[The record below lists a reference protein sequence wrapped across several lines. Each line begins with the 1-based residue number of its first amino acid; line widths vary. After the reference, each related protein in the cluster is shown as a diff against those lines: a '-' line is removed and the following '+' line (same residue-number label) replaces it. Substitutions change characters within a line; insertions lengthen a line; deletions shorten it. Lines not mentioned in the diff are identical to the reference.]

1 MKKMSLIFIL
11 LVLVTLL
18 SACGNNSDK
27 EISLARLVALEEGN
41 YWKYNGYGNEY
52 ASLERKVLYKEGNR
66 VQIIDGNP
74 GTTMVTIYEIT
85 DEKVSVVYSE
95 GEFYEETN
103 ILSTEN
109 NMDQPILVAPV
120 KENETWE
127 SNGNKYTII
136 SVNESVETDAGN
148 FEECVLVKVEY
159 PENPAY
165 SNIYYKADLGMVKQ
179 DYIDEELD
187 FKVTTVLS
195 EYQVKGYK

>member
-11 LVLVTLL
+11 LVLVTLI

-109 NMDQPILVAPV
+109 NMDQPILVAPI

-179 DYIDEELD
+179 DYIDEESD

>member
-1 MKKMSLIFIL
+1 MKKKSLIFIL

>member
-179 DYIDEELD
+179 DYIDEELG

>member
-11 LVLVTLL
+11 LVLVTLI

-109 NMDQPILVAPV
+109 NMDQPILVAPI

-165 SNIYYKADLGMVKQ
+165 LNIYYKADLGMVKQ
-179 DYIDEELD
+179 DYIDEESD

>member
-11 LVLVTLL
+11 LVLVTLI

-109 NMDQPILVAPV
+109 NMDQPILVAPI